1 MCLSKMT
8 VIWIKQ
14 HVSSIW
20 RSIHEKVSNTETEL
34 KETLLIKKKRVGM
47 VKLSVSNDNPF
58 NTKTK
63 IAPLFLLWKKHY
75 QKMLIHVNNCVTPCL
90 SSNSVIESR
99 LCFNKKDKMP
109 PPPHPTPHTYTLIQ
123 KLYLL
128 IISLV
133 FKLHFNTKIKIAS
146 LFIL

>member
-1 MCLSKMT
+1 MKINSWK
-8 VIWIKQ
+8 VKQ
-14 HVSSIW
+14 HWDWVE
-20 RSIHEKVSNTETEL
+20 RNVAY
-34 KETLLIKKKRVGM
+34 KKKRVGM

-75 QKMLIHVNNCVTPCL
+75 QKMLIHVNNCVTSCL
-90 SSNSVIESR
+90 SSQSVIESR

-109 PPPHPTPHTYTLIQ
+109 PPPPPTLHTYTRIH

-133 FKLHFNTKIKIAS
+133 FKLPSILKSKLHLS
-146 LFIL
+146 LYFRRNIRK